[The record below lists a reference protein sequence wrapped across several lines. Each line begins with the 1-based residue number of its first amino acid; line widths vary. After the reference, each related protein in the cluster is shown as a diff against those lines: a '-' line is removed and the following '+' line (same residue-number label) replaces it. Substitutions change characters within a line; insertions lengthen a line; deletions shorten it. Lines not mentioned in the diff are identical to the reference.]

1 MNMISTGAFQ
11 TEMDASN
18 KQNTIA
24 EKFAAV
30 WEKKNAKAAR
40 AGGVSLM
47 ALSLAACGSDSTTT
61 TTATTTTTTTTT
73 TPASQNAN
81 FTSEIDTLTGGAG
94 ADTFTGDT
102 NTVSEADQIAGGD
115 GADTVKIYGNTALPT
130 MTGVETFYQK
140 SLAAGL
146 DVSTNGV
153 TAVELDTYSL
163 AAARTVKLGDTTS
176 LTLSNTTGTA
186 NAITL
191 SNNTA
196 TSQTITMTKS
206 GDATNAI
213 DLDIDGDA
221 VATLSMSSTDTGTTG
236 TSYANIAN
244 TGAVLATLNVT
255 GSGDLVIENVAT
267 ATAINI
273 TSTGKTT
280 LDTAVAKVVVTGGA
294 GADTV
299 TLDHATGTA
308 REFTV
313 KTGAGDDVIDL
324 GVMVAT
330 ADLTDSK
337 VTLDGEGGTDTL
349 AMPAAMGA
357 VLSALTAANFTK
369 KGIANTFETIR
380 INDVATAGDALGL
393 ARVGSNVTTVDY
405 ALGLGHASQTLT
417 GLASGGTVVLGAAAS
432 NAGDVTTVTVL
443 NSSAAGAINDS
454 LTIKVDPVHA
464 AGTLVM
470 GKVVAAAVETVTLNS
485 TSTKATALV
494 ALDVS
499 DVDLVIAAATTL
511 NITGNVYADIGNDPL
526 NGAIAV
532 VDASA
537 NTAGVD
543 VVVDNSSAVLMTGT
557 AKADVLTTDAGAD
570 NVIGGAGNDTIT
582 TQAGNDTIDAGAGN
596 DTIDSGLGSDTV
608 TLGTGADDVV
618 LGTIAA
624 TGAASNGTKNVI
636 KGFTVG
642 DDDISTGLVLKDSAN
657 NVASHTDYLDVTGA
671 ATNSIS
677 ANTAIAI
684 FEFSGSADFLGEG
697 VAGTFDASLTT
708 TTGANLEAAVIEQL
722 VTDVAVAQSG
732 TSNSES
738 LLFVMYDE
746 AGNAV
751 IVNYTDSGIDTE
763 DTTNAN
769 DFFEFYVL
777 EDVAA
782 GTLTSADFI

>member
-1 MNMISTGAFQ
+1 MISTGAFQ

-24 EKFAAV
+24 KKFAAV

-47 ALSLAACGSDSTTT
+47 ALSLAACGSDDSTTT
-61 TTATTTTTTTTT
+61 TSTTTTTTTTT
-73 TPASQNAN
+73 TPAAQNAN

-94 ADTFTGDT
+94 DDTFVGDT
-102 NTVSEADQIAGGD
+102 NTVSEADQVARGA
-115 GADTVKIYGNTALPT
+115 GADTVKINGNTGLPT

-163 AAARTVKLGDTTS
+163 AAARTVKLGDSTS
-176 LTLSNTTGTA
+176 LTISNTTGTA

-196 TSQTITMTKS
+196 TSQTITYTKS

-213 DLDIDGDA
+213 DIDVDGDA
-221 VATLSMSSTDTGTTG
+221 VATLSLSSTATGTTG
-236 TSYANIAN
+236 TSYTNIAN
-244 TGAVLATLNVT
+244 TGAALATVNVT

-294 GADTV
+294 GADTI

-313 KTGAGDDVIDL
+313 KTGAGDDKIDL
-324 GVMVAT
+324 GAMVAA

-337 VTLDGEGGTDTL
+337 VTLDGEGGSDTL
-349 AMPAAMGA
+349 AMKAAMGA
-357 VLSALTAANFTK
+357 VLSALTAANFAK
-369 KGIANTFETIR
+369 KGIANTFETIA
-380 INDVATAGDALGL
+380 ITDQAATTDALGL

-405 ALGLGHASQTLT
+405 AAGLGDAQTLT

-432 NAGDVTTVTVL
+432 NNTDGTTVTVL
-443 NSSAAGAINDS
+443 NSAAAGAINDS
-454 LTIKVDPVHA
+454 ITIKADPVHA
-464 AGTLVM
+464 GGTLVL
-470 GKVVAAAVETVTLNS
+470 GTVTAANVETVTLNS

-494 ALDVS
+494 AADKN
-499 DVDLVIAAATTL
+499 DVDLIIANATTL
-511 NITGNVYADIGNDPL
+511 NITGNVYADIGNDAL
-526 NGAIAV
+526 NGGIQV

-543 VVVDNSSAVLMTGT
+543 VEVDHASIAVLMTGT
-557 AKADVLTTDAGAD
+557 AKADVLISDGGAD
-570 NVIGGAGNDTIT
+570 NVTGGAGNDTIT
-582 TQAGNDTIDAGAGN
+582 TQAGNDTIDGGAGN
-596 DTIDSGLGSDTV
+596 DTINAGLGNDTV
-608 TLGTGADDVV
+608 TLGTGADDLVI
-618 LGTIAA
+618 GAAAA
-624 TGAASNGTKNVI
+624 TTAGSNQAKNVI
-636 KGFTVG
+636 KGFVVG
-642 DDDISTGLVLKDSAN
+642 SDDISTGLTLKDSAN
-657 NVASHTDYLDVTGA
+657 ATASHTDYLDVTSA

-684 FEFSGSADFLGEG
+684 FEFSGAADFLGEG
-697 VAGTFDASLTT
+697 VAGTFDATATT
-708 TTGANLEAAVIEQL
+708 VSGANLEAAVIEQL
-722 VTDVAVAQSG
+722 ATDVAVAQSG
-732 TSNSES
+732 TSDNEAM
-738 LLFVMYDE
+738 LFVMYDE

-751 IVNYTDSGIDTE
+751 IVNYADSTIASADTIE
-763 DTTNAN
+763 AR